1 MTVSGLPEKQGLYD
15 PRFEHDACGVGFVVN
30 IKGEKSHEIVE
41 QALTVLEN
49 LDHRGACGCEEN
61 TGDGAGILMQVPH
74 VFLKE
79 ACAGLGFQLPEPGD
93 YGVGMIFF
101 PDHRQQRTQFEKI
114 IESIVKEEGQQCLG
128 WRKVPT
134 DNLYLG
140 DTAKASEPFVR
151 QVFIGRS
158 ADLKDELAFE
168 RKLYVIRRRAE
179 NAIRYAALP
188 GGDFFYVPSMSSR
201 TLIYKG
207 MLTPRQVS
215 TFYPDLTDPQI
226 ESAIAL
232 VHSRFSTNTFPSW
245 GRAHPYRYLI
255 HNGEIN
261 TLRGNENWMHARQGM
276 LASEMFGDD
285 LKKVFPIIQ
294 EDGSDSTKFDNCLEF
309 LALSGRSLPHAM
321 MMMIPEPWE
330 NHESMDAKKRDFYD
344 YHSCLMEPWDG
355 PASIAFTDGTVVGAV
370 LDRNGLRPSRYY
382 VTKDDLVI
390 MASEV
395 GVLDVPPERVLE
407 KRRLQP
413 GRMFLVDTSEG
424 RIISDEE
431 IKQQMASAQ
440 PYGQWLKDNLVR
452 FNDLPEVKDQE
463 PPVDHAAT
471 LQRLQAFGY
480 NFEGGLQE
488 YVLLDERMILDPAT
502 GERFLIPVDEEPSG
516 SAIALSASWPKLRHS
531 SHDLPARSNGLP
543 PVFQYTL
550 RSRCTRPSNQF
561 LSTWPKSRPSLKS
574 TMFCS
579 KANAR
584 NSSGLLRRICT
595 SF

>member
-1 MTVSGLPEKQGLYD
+1 MSLSQLPEKQGLYD

-93 YGVGMIFF
+93 YGVGMIFL
-101 PDHRQQRTQFEKI
+101 PDHREQRVQFEKI
-114 IESIVKEEGQQCLG
+114 IEAIVKEEGQQCLG

-134 DNLYLG
+134 DNLVSG
-140 DTAKASEPFVR
+140 RRCQGGRAVR
-151 QVFIGRS
+151 APSFHRPQRGSRATIWRS
-158 ADLKDELAFE
+158 SANCI
-168 RKLYVIRRRAE
+168 VIRRRAE
-179 NAIRYAALP
+179 NAIRYAGLP
-188 GGDFFYVPSMSSR
+188 GGEFFYVPSLSCR

-215 TFYPDLTDPQI
+215 TFYPDLTDPQF

-276 LASEMFGDD
+276 LASEMFGAD
-285 LKKVFPIIQ
+285 LTKVFPIIQ
-294 EDGSDSTKFDNCLEF
+294 EDGSDSAKFDNCLEF

-330 NHESMDAKKRDFYD
+330 NHESMDAKKRAFYEF
-344 YHSCLMEPWDG
+344 HSCLMEPWDG

-431 IKQQMASAQ
+431 IKQEMAAAQ

-480 NFEGGLQE
+480 NFEDLRVNIGPMAQNSIQPVGSMGTDTPLA
-488 YVLLDERMILDPAT
+488 VLSDKPQLLYNYFKELFAQVTNPPIDPIR
-502 GERFLIPVDEEPSG
+502 EELITSTTLTIGSEGNLVEPG
-516 SAIALSASWPKLRHS
+516 TAELPAAALGRADFEKLRS
-531 SHDLPARSNGLP
+531 GKTPAD
-543 PVFQYTL
+543 
-550 RSRCTRPSNQF
+550 
-561 LSTWPKSRPSLKS
+561 
-574 TMFCS
+574 
-579 KANAR
+579 
-584 NSSGLLRRICT
+584 
-595 SF
+595 